1 MNKAC
6 QIHIGGRVQGDG
18 FRYWTR
24 RHAAQLELAG
34 WVRNE
39 PDGSVTV
46 ACEGPSEKVDIFI
59 SRLRGGPPGARVDN
73 LDAREMQPGALR
85 GDFMIVFR

>member
-6 QIHIGGRVQGDG
+6 QIHIGGRVQGVG

-24 RHAAQLELAG
+24 RHAAGLELAG

-59 SRLRGGPPGARVDN
+59 SRLRAGPPGARVDS
-73 LDAREMQPGALR
+73 LDARDMQPGALR